1 MARDDGDSN
10 GSATDKRT
18 KRTETPEITAGQ
30 HSLQL
35 DNRSMLTTAALIG
48 VAALIQPELLVGMAI
63 GAGVAMASNWLPDL
77 VGGTVRPMVKTA
89 IKAGYAAASMARE
102 VVAEASESVQDIV
115 AEARAEHDPIK

>member
-1 MARDDGDSN
+1 MARDDAN
-10 GSATDKRT
+10 GSARHKGPEHKETDAS
-18 KRTETPEITAGQ
+18 TAGQ
-30 HSLQL
+30 HGPQL
-35 DNRSMLTTAALIG
+35 GGRAMLTTAAVIG
-48 VAALIQPELLVGMAI
+48 VAALIEPELLVGLAI

-115 AEARAEHDPIK
+115 AEARAERGPDK